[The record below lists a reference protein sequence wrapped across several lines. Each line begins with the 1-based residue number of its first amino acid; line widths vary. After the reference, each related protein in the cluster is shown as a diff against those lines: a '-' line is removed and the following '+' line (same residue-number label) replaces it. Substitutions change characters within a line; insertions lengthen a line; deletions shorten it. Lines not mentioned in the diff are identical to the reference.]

1 MHEVDVVEHW
11 RGLSRRIG
19 LRRGR
24 ARQGQDRDKHAQQ
37 PRGLRHNLL
46 EGKPQ
51 RQEYYMADRKLIIAL
66 GVAIVLASASM
77 LAQTKPARVP
87 RTADG
92 HPDLQGI
99 WDFRSATALERPARF
114 AGREFMTD
122 EEAIAYEQEAVERED
137 GRPPDDGRTEQS
149 VHPVWWLDYGKT
161 VVKNHRT
168 SLIVD
173 PPDGKIPPPT
183 AQGRERAAAR
193 RAAAREHGSADS
205 YENRSLQERCITR
218 GLPEVILPGPYN
230 NNLQIV
236 QTPGYVVL
244 MTEMI
249 HDARVVPMDG
259 RPHSGPHLRAW
270 MGDSRG
276 RWEGDTLVVDTT
288 NFTDRTNFRGSGEN
302 LHLIERFTRVGDDTI
317 DYRFTVDDSTT
328 WTKPWTVAYPI
339 VKTEGPI
346 YEFACH
352 EGNYGLRDILTGARY
367 EERVAAEAAAKKR

>member
-1 MHEVDVVEHW
+1 MPDWKPVIAC
-11 RGLSRRIG
+11 GLTVALFS
-19 LRRGR
+19 
-24 ARQGQDRDKHAQQ
+24 AAPAAQSSKS
-37 PRGLRHNLL
+37 PL
-46 EGKPQ
+46 
-51 RQEYYMADRKLIIAL
+51 
-66 GVAIVLASASM
+66 
-77 LAQTKPARVP
+77 P

-92 HPDLQGI
+92 HVDLQGI

-114 AGREFMTD
+114 AGREFMTV
-122 EEAIAYEQEAVERED
+122 EEAIAYEKEAVERED

-161 VVKNHRT
+161 VVKSRRT

-173 PPDGKIPPPT
+173 PPDGRIP
-183 AQGRERAAAR
+183 AQTPEGRERAAAR
-193 RAAAREHGSADS
+193 RAAAREHGPADS

-236 QTPGYVVL
+236 QTPGYVL
-244 MTEMI
+244 LFTEMI

-259 RPHSGPHLRAW
+259 RPHSSPSLRSW

-276 RWEGDTLVVDTT
+276 RWEGDTLVIDTT
-288 NFTDRTNFRGSGEN
+288 NFTDRTNFRGSGAN
-302 LHLIERFTRVGDDTI
+302 LHLIERFTRVDRETI
-317 DYRFTVDDSTT
+317 DYRFTVEDPTT
-328 WTKPWTVAYPI
+328 WTRPWTVAYPI
-339 VKTEGPI
+339 VKTDGPI

-367 EERVAAEAAAKKR
+367 EERAAAEAARKK

>member
-1 MHEVDVVEHW
+1 MSGWKPVIACGLAVV
-11 RGLSRRIG
+11 LSSA
-19 LRRGR
+19 LP
-24 ARQGQDRDKHAQQ
+24 AAQS
-37 PRGLRHNLL
+37 
-46 EGKPQ
+46 GKAP
-51 RQEYYMADRKLIIAL
+51 L
-66 GVAIVLASASM
+66 
-77 LAQTKPARVP
+77 P
-87 RTADG
+87 RTPEG
-92 HPDLQGI
+92 HFDLQGI

-114 AGREFMTD
+114 AGREFMTA
-122 EEAIAYEQEAVERED
+122 EEAIAYEKEAVERED

-161 VVKNHRT
+161 VVKSHRT

-173 PPDGKIPPPT
+173 PPDGKIPQQT

-193 RAAAREHGSADS
+193 RVAAREHGPADS

-236 QTPGYVVL
+236 QTPGYVL
-244 MTEMI
+244 LFTEMI

-259 RPHSGPHLRAW
+259 RPHSSPNLRSW

-276 RWEGDTLVVDTT
+276 RWEGDTLVIDTT
-288 NFTDRTNFRGSGEN
+288 NFTDRTNFRGSGAN
-302 LHLIERFTRVGDDTI
+302 LHLIGRFTRVDADTI
-317 DYRFTVDDSTT
+317 DYRFTVEDPTT
-328 WTKPWTVAYPI
+328 WTRPWTVAYPI
-339 VKTEGPI
+339 VKTDGPI

-367 EERVAAEAAAKKR
+367 EERAAEEAARKK

>member
-1 MHEVDVVEHW
+1 M
-11 RGLSRRIG
+11 
-19 LRRGR
+19 
-24 ARQGQDRDKHAQQ
+24 
-37 PRGLRHNLL
+37 
-46 EGKPQ
+46 
-51 RQEYYMADRKLIIAL
+51 
-66 GVAIVLASASM
+66 
-77 LAQTKPARVP
+77 
-87 RTADG
+87 TAD
-92 HPDLQGI
+92 
-99 WDFRSATALERPARF
+99 
-114 AGREFMTD
+114 
-122 EEAIAYEQEAVERED
+122 EAVAYEKEALERED

-161 VVKNHRT
+161 VVKSRRT

-173 PPDGKIPPPT
+173 PPDGKIPPQT
-183 AQGRERAAAR
+183 ARGRERTAAR
-193 RAAAREHGSADS
+193 RETAREHGPADS

-236 QTPGYVVL
+236 QAPGYVVL
-244 MTEMI
+244 FTEMI

-259 RPHSGPHLRAW
+259 RPHSSPALRAW

-302 LHLIERFTRVGDDTI
+302 LHLVERFTRVDADTI
-317 DYRFTVDDSTT
+317 DYRFTVEDPTT
-328 WTKPWTVAYPI
+328 WTKPWTAAYPI
-339 VKTEGPI
+339 VKTDGPI

-367 EERVAAEAAAKKR
+367 EEKIAEDASRKK

>member
-1 MHEVDVVEHW
+1 MPDWKPVIAC
-11 RGLSRRIG
+11 GL
-19 LRRGR
+19 
-24 ARQGQDRDKHAQQ
+24 AVA
-37 PRGLRHNLL
+37 LL
-46 EGKPQ
+46 
-51 RQEYYMADRKLIIAL
+51 
-66 GVAIVLASASM
+66 SASPA
-77 LAQTKPARVP
+77 AQSRKAPLP
-87 RTADG
+87 RAADG
-92 HPDLQGI
+92 HVDLQGI

-114 AGREFMTD
+114 AGREFMTA
-122 EEAIAYEQEAVERED
+122 EEAIAYEKEAVERED

-161 VVKNHRT
+161 VVKSRRT

-173 PPDGKIPPPT
+173 PPDGKIP
-183 AQGRERAAAR
+183 AQTPEGRERAAAR
-193 RAAAREHGSADS
+193 RAAAREHGPADS

-244 MTEMI
+244 FTEMI

-259 RPHSGPHLRAW
+259 RPHSSPNLRSW

-276 RWEGDTLVVDTT
+276 RWEGDTLVIDTT
-288 NFTDRTNFRGSGEN
+288 NFTDRTSFRGSGAN
-302 LHLIERFTRVGDDTI
+302 LHLIERFTRVDADTI
-317 DYRFTVDDSTT
+317 EYRFTLDDPTT
-328 WTKPWTVAYPI
+328 WTRPWTVAYPI
-339 VKTEGPI
+339 VKTDGPI

-367 EERVAAEAAAKKR
+367 EERAAEEAARKK